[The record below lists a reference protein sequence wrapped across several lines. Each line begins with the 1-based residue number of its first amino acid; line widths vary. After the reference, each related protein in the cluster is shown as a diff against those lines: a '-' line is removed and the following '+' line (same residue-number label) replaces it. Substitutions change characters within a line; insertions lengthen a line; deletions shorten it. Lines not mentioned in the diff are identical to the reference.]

1 MLKTAQ
7 VAIQRGHVMKYCC
20 LIFKSCPT
28 LCNPMA
34 AACQAPL
41 SMEVPRQEYWSALP
55 FLSPGDLPNPGT
67 EPMSPAFTGRVFT
80 ATGEAE
86 WNITQE

>member
-7 VAIQRGHVMKYCC
+7 VAIQRGHVMKYYF

-34 AACQAPL
+34 VACQAPL
-41 SMEVPRQEYWSALP
+41 SMEFPRQEYWSELL
-55 FLSPGDLPNPGT
+55 FLSPGDLPKPGT
-67 EPMSPAFTGRVFT
+67 ELMSSAFTGRVFT
-80 ATGEAE
+80 ATREAE